1 MVQDLRDYSI
11 FYAIKIKWTMRVQE
25 KNEVLSMSERRKFS
39 SIEISGYLSLDVKSI
54 LQKNFP
60 GVAKRWV
67 MLPMGGTYHPHPPHG
82 YGTIVIGSD

>member
-1 MVQDLRDYSI
+1 
-11 FYAIKIKWTMRVQE
+11 MRVQE

-39 SIEISGYLSLDVKSI
+39 SIEISGYLSLDVKNK

-82 YGTIVIGSD
+82 YGTIVIGSDWSDLQKCLPTLLKAQHLF